1 MKMVQKASAI
11 ALGLGLAAACLL
23 LAQNTG
29 IQRTVVKKADVSVP
43 GREAVI
49 ARVEIAPSAAA
60 GRHTHPGDE
69 ISYVTEGE
77 GEILMEGQPPLK
89 VKAGD
94 GFVIPGGVKHD
105 ARNTGTSPLRLVGVY
120 VVEKGKPLATPAP

>member
-1 MKMVQKASAI
+1 MRITKWS
-11 ALGLGLAAACLL
+11 GLAITLTAGVLFS
-23 LAQNTG
+23 QNPG

-49 ARVEIAPSAAA
+49 ARVELAPGAAA

-69 ISYVTEGE
+69 ISYVLEGQ
-77 GEILMEGQPPLK
+77 GEILIEGQPPLK

-94 GFVIPGGVKHD
+94 GFVVPGGAKHD
-105 ARNTGTSPLRLVGVY
+105 ARNDGAQALKLVGVY